1 MPSATGDARLHE
13 FKVAMFP
20 TEHARAEAP
29 FFRLAADADSLEE
42 AMKNAFRTNQSSMDK
57 LHRATVNCV
66 RGLRAD
72 GMRCEAALLTMKASV
87 RYMARK
93 NARESESRVLY
104 AYPLM
109 DLIVKWSIDEFY
121 RDD

>member
-1 MPSATGDARLHE
+1 
-13 FKVAMFP
+13 MFP
-20 TEHARAEAP
+20 TEHARSEAP
-29 FFRLAADADSLEE
+29 FFRLAADADRLEE
-42 AMKNAFRTNQSSMDK
+42 AMKHAFRTNQLSMDN
-57 LHRATVNCV
+57 LHRAIGNCV

-72 GMRCEAALLTMKASV
+72 GMHCEAALLTMKASV
-87 RYMARK
+87 RYMVRK
-93 NARESESRVLY
+93 NARESESGVLY